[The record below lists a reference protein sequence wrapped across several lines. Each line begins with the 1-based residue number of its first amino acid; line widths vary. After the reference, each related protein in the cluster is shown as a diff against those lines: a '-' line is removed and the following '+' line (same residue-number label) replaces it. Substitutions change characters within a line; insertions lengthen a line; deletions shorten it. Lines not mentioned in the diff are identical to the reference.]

1 MVLLFAI
8 FAIAT
13 TASAVQDASLE
24 TSAEAALSIGD
35 SHLQDTTYASAEPFY
50 RQAYTLLATK
60 LSAGHFM
67 AKAMLRRWNKI
78 RELNGNKNAATDED
92 APGVSTGV
100 NTALNKSTVPLI
112 WHCTNE
118 TIAKYS
124 ATHHL
129 SGTTCVKHTVC
140 DGASTDEVAGNAT
153 TDTTCPCAAGYH
165 SETTVDNIQTCE
177 ECAAGY
183 TCAGGAAAASLP
195 TPQCAEDGKYTTAM
209 GRAAMMLSSDITI
222 PSSCTSLDAKFY
234 DNSERN
240 PPSPPCTLT
249 SVTFEAATVTHITS
263 EAFSDCANLK
273 QIDLPSSLLEIGYAA
288 FLRSGL
294 TSVYVP
300 DSVTTLGDM
309 TSNCHKLYGCKHA
322 SSVFAYCSSMVTASI
337 PSGMTAGSE
346 KNLFQHTG
354 VGCDY
359 HCGPSCSGCTPVVV
373 TTRP

>member
-24 TSAEAALSIGD
+24 TSAEAALRIGD
-35 SHLQDTTYASAEPFY
+35 SHLRDTTYASAEPFY
-50 RQAYTLLATK
+50 RQSYTLVATK

-67 AKAMLRRWNKI
+67 AKAMLRRWNKM

-195 TPQCAEDGKYTTAM
+195 TPPSPWSGWYCCGNDMTCAV
-209 GRAAMMLSSDITI
+209 R
-222 PSSCTSLDAKFY
+222 F
-234 DNSERN
+234 NSETKELQGQTWGVCQQY
-240 PPSPPCTLT
+240 PSASYPYTGNT
-249 SVTFEAATVTHITS
+249 DGSTWTFAKGEGSYNQVFH
-263 EAFSDCANLK
+263 
-273 QIDLPSSLLEIGYAA
+273 G
-288 FLRSGL
+288 
-294 TSVYVP
+294 
-300 DSVTTLGDM
+300 
-309 TSNCHKLYGCKHA
+309 NCKGA
-322 SSVFAYCSSMVTASI
+322 PGF
-337 PSGMTAGSE
+337 
-346 KNLFQHTG
+346 N
-354 VGCDY
+354 
-359 HCGPSCSGCTPVVV
+359 
-373 TTRP
+373 